1 MVCYPIHMTDTD
13 YANLPIPVRN
23 ALLDREAE
31 ALAEDRADPDN
42 VPDDAWQEGQD
53 RYEAS
58 FRD

>member
-1 MVCYPIHMTDTD
+1 MTDTD